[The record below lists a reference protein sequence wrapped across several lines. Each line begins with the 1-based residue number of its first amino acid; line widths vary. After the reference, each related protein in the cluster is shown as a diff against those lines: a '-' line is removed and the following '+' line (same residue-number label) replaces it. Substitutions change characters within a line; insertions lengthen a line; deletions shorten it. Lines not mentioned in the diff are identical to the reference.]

1 MRNTKGFT
9 LIELLIVVAI
19 IGVLAAVGIPL
30 YNGYITK
37 TKISAVLQTHVNMRD
52 EMAAGM
58 ARCAAQSEGNLKLFK
73 DSRGGNREIVL
84 VPCSSTTSELAAAFV
99 GHFLE
104 YGNPYNNKQVNI
116 TRGGNCNPTGLGVHQ
131 FSNSHT
137 GPDSI
142 TLCTNTG
149 DEDGND
155 KIVKA
160 NIYRG

>member
-37 TKISAVLQTHVNMRD
+37 AKISAVLQSHINMRD
-52 EMAAGM
+52 EMGAGM
-58 ARCAAQSEGNLKLFK
+58 ARCGADSGGNLKLYK
-73 DSRGGNREIVL
+73 DPRFGNRETVL
-84 VPCSSTTSELAAAFV
+84 VPCSSTTAQLASKFAS
-99 GHFLE
+99 HFLE
-104 YGNPYNNKQVNI
+104 YDNPYNDDQVNVE
-116 TRGGNCNPTGLGVHQ
+116 TGGNCNPSELGYHQ
-131 FSNSHT
+131 FLESTS

>member
-19 IGVLAAVGIPL
+19 IGVLAAVGIPM

-37 TKISAVLQTHVNMRD
+37 TKITAVLQTHVNMRD
-52 EMAAGM
+52 EMSAGM
-58 ARCAAQSEGNLKLFK
+58 ARCSAQSGGNLKLYK
-73 DSRGGNREIVL
+73 DSRGGKKEMVL
-84 VPCSSTTSELAAAFV
+84 VPCSSTTSELAAKFV
-99 GHFLE
+99 MHFLG
-104 YGNPYNNKQVNI
+104 YRNPYNDKQVNI

-131 FSNSHT
+131 FSRSHS
-137 GPDSI
+137 GPDAI

-149 DEDGND
+149 DEDGQD

-160 NIYRG
+160 SIYRE